1 MASEDR
7 VLGRIGTTLKG
18 EYDNNKTY
26 TKLNQVT
33 YQGGSYTLKVAEA
46 KGILPTNSDYW
57 ICSAK
62 KGDKGDKGDTG
73 DIGPTGP
80 KPING
85 IDYNTNAERE
95 EFKNAVV
102 ADSKTDLEKYI
113 AEKETQL
120 DDYTKEKETKL
131 DDYVT
136 DTVKPVIDTYVTD
149 TTKKGIDAYE
159 KEKEKVLDTYTDTKK
174 TEIDNYVTNT
184 SKTALDQYEKD
195 KEAELETAK
204 NTAISE
210 YDAHAE
216 SVLTETKD
224 LFNALDTEKI
234 SGTELYIEDAKPCRV
249 INTEISGMYKQ
260 ETTAGANLLDTSDM
274 LFNNGTLEQNG
285 LTAKINTDGSI
296 VINGTATA
304 NTYFKKSIK
313 NILEDGNY
321 YFYNFNNVTQS
332 NSTYYMLIQG
342 NKSTG
347 YGSTDYYNARGYQ
360 TDNFIKD
367 IITYDRTFDCTFV
380 FINGFVAN
388 NLILYPEISKTEQT
402 VFEPYTGGELSPNPN
417 YLQEIEQIKEVKYC
431 GTAKN
436 LLNFNEI
443 SGKANNFE
451 YSVNGTYINIKGT
464 SLGTYATSNKMR
476 CHIEKN
482 EVVTIK
488 ITSAKSGTYRLW
500 IRNKKNEL
508 ITNPIIC
515 NASASGIKTIT
526 VKDNVETVQLITE
539 HLTSEATYTDTIT
552 IQIEKGQNATETE
565 EYKKRTINID
575 LKGNK
580 LCAISDTIKDKL
592 LIDKNGNVALQKNI
606 NYSTFD
612 AFTTVNGSFSDRTQF
627 ILTLVNCVKGVEQ
640 NRFSA
645 ISNCMLKNTV
655 VGGMGYYGTTTNGSV
670 RVTVSNDLLGITQ
683 EDTTNTKLN
692 AAKTF
697 LQNLQQ
703 TPEIYYPAEV
713 PELIDLGQLTELPKT
728 FNGINNIWA
737 ETNLGNTEIEIEYVQ
752 DVKKLLEKQSEQQN
766 ARLDNIEA
774 LLSTTET
781 SALLLD
787 NMQTDLESEVK

>member
-7 VLGRIGTTLKG
+7 VLGRIGITLKG

-33 YQGGSYTLKVAEA
+33 YKGSSYTLKVAEA
-46 KGILPTNSDYW
+46 TGILPTNSDYW

-73 DIGPTGP
+73 DIGPIGP
-80 KPING
+80 KPVNG
-85 IDYNTNAERE
+85 IDYNTDAEKE

-102 ADSKTDLEKYI
+102 ADSKADLEKYI
-113 AEKETQL
+113 TEKETQL
-120 DDYTKEKETKL
+120 DNYTKEKETKL

-136 DTVKPVIDTYVTD
+136 DTVKPTIDTYVTD
-149 TTKKGIDAYE
+149 TTKKDIDKYE

-174 TEIDNYVTNT
+174 TEIDNYVANT
-184 SKTALDQYEKD
+184 SKPALDQYEKD

-216 SVLTETKD
+216 SVLTETND
-224 LFNALDTEKI
+224 LFNALDTEKA
-234 SGTELYIEDAKPCRV
+234 SGTELYIEDAKPCR
-249 INTEISGMYKQ
+249 IMNTEIGGMYKQ
-260 ETTAGANLLDTSDM
+260 ETTTGANLLDTSDM

-388 NLILYPEISKTEQT
+388 NLILYPEISKTKQT
-402 VFEPYTGGELSPNPN
+402 VFESYTGGNPSPNPD
-417 YLQEIEQIKEVKYC
+417 YPQEIMQVEEVKTYVTGKNC
-431 GTAKN
+431 YNISNFTANTTIGSFRGHWIYLKPN
-436 LLNFNEI
+436 TKYTI
-443 SGKANNFE
+443 STNMVTNPDGSLSPIIGEPKL
-451 YSVNGTYINIKGT
+451 SVAYI
-464 SLGTYATSNKMR
+464 
-476 CHIEKN
+476 
-482 EVVTIK
+482 VVTTNTETNTLDSSTNGVAI
-488 ITSAKSGTYRLW
+488 SNAKSRTVLTGGTGALFVGYRAGQDS
-500 IRNKKNEL
+500 IPKMVTK
-508 ITNPIIC
+508 
-515 NASASGIKTIT
+515 GG
-526 VKDNVETVQLITE
+526 
-539 HLTSEATYTDTIT
+539 Y
-552 IQIEKGQNATETE
+552 IQIEEGTVATEYEPYKGQTVD
-565 EYKKRTINID
+565 ID

-580 LCAISDTIKDKL
+580 LCAISDKIKDKL
-592 LIDKNGNVALQKNI
+592 LIDRNGNVALQKNVI
-606 NYSTFD
+606 KIDISNLNNNSWRLESNNTRLGVYSLNLNVKGNENQICNYFSNYNKYAVSQNSFAVAPD
-612 AFTTVNGSFSDRTQF
+612 FVRIRNDKKFTTVEDFKNWLQKNNLYAYCE
-627 ILTLVNCVKGVEQ
+627 I
-640 NRFSA
+640 
-645 ISNCMLKNTV
+645 KNT
-655 VGGMGYYGTTTNGSV
+655 
-670 RVTVSNDLLGITQ
+670 Q
-683 EDTTNTKLN
+683 
-692 AAKTF
+692 
-697 LQNLQQ
+697 
-703 TPEIYYPAEV
+703 
-713 PELIDLGQLTELPKT
+713 LIDLGQIAELPKT
-728 FNGINNIWA
+728 FEGINNIWA
-737 ETNLGNTEIEIEYVQ
+737 ETNLGNTKIEIEYVQ
-752 DVKKLLEKQSEQQN
+752 DVKKLLEKQAEQQN

-774 LLSTTET
+774 LLSTTQT

-787 NMQTDLESEVK
+787 NMQEDLEKEVE

>member
-1 MASEDR
+1 MSNISEDR
-7 VLGRIGTTLKG
+7 NMGRIGIVLKE
-18 EYDNNKTY
+18 EYDPEKTY

-33 YQGGSYTLKVAEA
+33 YSGSSYTLKVAEA
-46 KGILPTNSDYW
+46 TGILPTNTDYW

-62 KGDKGDKGDTG
+62 RGDQGEKGDKGDV
-73 DIGPTGP
+73 GPIGP
-80 KPING
+80 KPVNG
-85 IDYNTNAERE
+85 TDYNTNAERE

-102 ADSKTDLEKYI
+102 ADSKADLEKYI
-113 AEKETQL
+113 TEKETHL
-120 DDYTKEKETKL
+120 DNYTKEKETKL

-136 DTVKPVIDTYVTD
+136 DTVKPAIDTYVTD

-159 KEKEKVLDTYTDTKK
+159 KEKETALDTYTDTKK

-184 SKTALDQYEKD
+184 SKPALDQYEKD

-216 SVLTETKD
+216 SVLTETND

-234 SGTELYIEDAKPCRV
+234 SGTELYIEDAKPCR
-249 INTEISGMYKQ
+249 IMNTEIGGMYKQ
-260 ETTAGANLLDTSDM
+260 ETTTGANLLDTSDM

-367 IITYDRTFDCTFV
+367 IITYDRVFDCMFV

-526 VKDNVETVQLITE
+526 VKDNVETVQLIIE

-580 LCAISDTIKDKL
+580 LCAASDTIKDKL
-592 LIDKNGNVALQKNI
+592 LIDRNGNVALQKNVEKNI
-606 NYSTFD
+606 FDGTKKWKKSTYTENTIFYLTNTQKAKFPDVGICNYLPVKKVWNVDILGLELYDLNNIRVGLTRKSEIQTED
-612 AFTTVNGSFSDRTQF
+612 AFNEWLTTHNLEV
-627 ILTLVNCVKGVEQ
+627 
-640 NRFSA
+640 
-645 ISNCMLKNTV
+645 
-655 VGGMGYYGTTTNGSV
+655 YYALAT
-670 RVTVSNDLLGITQ
+670 
-683 EDTTNTKLN
+683 
-692 AAKTF
+692 
-697 LQNLQQ
+697 
-703 TPEIYYPAEV
+703 
-713 PELIDLGQLTELPKT
+713 PELIDLGQLPELLKT

-752 DVKKLLEKQSEQQN
+752 DVKKLLEQQN
-766 ARLDNIEA
+766 ARLDSIEA

-787 NMQTDLESEVK
+787 NMQNDLEKEVE